1 MGTEHTPKKS
11 DKEQGEKATN
21 RPVDTRKLTE
31 SIMYMYV
38 CIAVAFVV
46 VFFII
51 PGFVGPVIVDAM
63 VGNNKGVESVGSSFA
78 AGLTLRIIQ
87 VAISFVFLV
96 ANPIRVLIM
105 RKKELSAL
113 ENEDKQSGRL
123 FLIIL
128 PIILFFLL
136 AIITFGG

>member
-1 MGTEHTPKKS
+1 MGTKHTP
-11 DKEQGEKATN
+11 EKTEKGHSEK
-21 RPVDTRKLTE
+21 PVDTRKLTE

-38 CIAVAFVV
+38 CIAVAFVI

-105 RKKELSAL
+105 RKKELAAL
-113 ENEDKQSGRL
+113 ENEDKQSGKL
-123 FLIIL
+123 FLILL
-128 PIILFFLL
+128 PIILFLLL

>member
-1 MGTEHTPKKS
+1 MGTKQTPEKVEKKQ
-11 DKEQGEKATN
+11 DKKAVDQ
-21 RPVDTRKLTE
+21 PVDTRKLTE

-38 CIAVAFVV
+38 CIAVAFVI

-63 VGNNKGVESVGSSFA
+63 VGNNKGVDGVGLSFA
-78 AGLTLRIIQ
+78 AGFTLRIIQ
-87 VAISFVFLV
+87 VAISFIFLV

-105 RKKELSAL
+105 RKKELAAL
-113 ENEDKQSGRL
+113 ESEDKQSGKL
-123 FLIIL
+123 FLILL
-128 PIILFFLL
+128 PIILFLLL